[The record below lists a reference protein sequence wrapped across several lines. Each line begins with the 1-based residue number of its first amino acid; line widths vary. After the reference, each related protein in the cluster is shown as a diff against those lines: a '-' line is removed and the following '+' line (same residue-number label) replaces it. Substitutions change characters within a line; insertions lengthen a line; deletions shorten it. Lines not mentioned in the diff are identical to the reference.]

1 MYYPQLSS
9 AVGTV
14 IALAIAIYRL
24 YCFLHG
30 FYNPD
35 VKPIKF
41 NDKFEL
47 GYIEDNNSQI
57 PLDIIVTETSDKGQV
72 ATLEKQLQSMQSKLS
87 KMEKKVAQKPKENQ
101 LFNDCVATLMTLG
114 YKSKR
119 VAKNDVTDFLE
130 NHDIS
135 SVDQFVTEFFKK
147 ARKV

>member
-9 AVGTV
+9 ALGTV
-14 IALAIAIYRL
+14 IALSIAIYML
-24 YCFLHG
+24 YCFFHG

-87 KMEKKVAQKPKENQ
+87 I
-101 LFNDCVATLMTLG
+101 F
-114 YKSKR
+114 
-119 VAKNDVTDFLE
+119 
-130 NHDIS
+130 
-135 SVDQFVTEFFKK
+135 
-147 ARKV
+147 